1 MVRTAPASAQPASP
15 APAVVVMGVAGCGKT
30 TTGVGLADALGGVF
44 IDADDLHPEP
54 NKAKMAS
61 GRALTDEDRWPW
73 LHAVGAVFHTA
84 PDAGTVVAC
93 SALRRVYRDL
103 LRTSAGRPLFFVHL
117 TGARELHAAR
127 IRARTGHF
135 MPPAL
140 LASQLATLE
149 PLEPGED
156 GVTVDIA
163 GSPDAIVEAALLA
176 LTSMRR

>member
-1 MVRTAPASAQPASP
+1 MQPDRSRTST

-44 IDADDLHPEP
+44 IDADDLHPAV

-61 GRALTDEDRWPW
+61 GQALTDDDRWPW
-73 LHAVGAVFHTA
+73 LHSVGAVFHTA
-84 PDAGTVVAC
+84 PAAGTVVAC
-93 SALRRVYRDL
+93 SALRRAYRDL
-103 LRTSAGRPLFFVHL
+103 LRSSAGRPLFFVHL
-117 TGARELHAAR
+117 AGARELHAAR

-140 LASQLATLE
+140 LDSQLATLE
-149 PLEPGED
+149 PLEPDED

-163 GSPDAIVEAALLA
+163 GTPDSIVEAALGA
-176 LTSMRR
+176 LTSMQQ